1 MTTQADAVYLVDGSS
16 YVHRAYHAIRN
27 LSNSKGLPTNAV
39 FGFSR
44 MILKLLEEEKPSY
57 LAVVLDAKGPTFRH
71 RIFKDYKATRPP
83 MPEDLQVQIPYIR
96 EILVALN
103 VKVLEREGYEA
114 DDVIGTLARMGEES
128 GYDVVVIS
136 GDKDFRQ
143 ILSPAVALW
152 DTMKNSRLDHDAFI
166 KEYGLNPKQMIDVM
180 GLSGD
185 VSDNIPGVKGIG
197 EKTALS
203 LVKQFGS
210 LEEVLRRVDEVKRD
224 RLREN
229 VKENREK
236 ALLSKELVTID
247 RFVPLEESIEDLKV
261 GLPDGP
267 KLAEIFG
274 DLEFRDLRER
284 FSRRVAAHDKD
295 YRLVLSE
302 EDLPELLRQIGE
314 RGIMALSVKTTA
326 EDPCAATR

>member
-1 MTTQADAVYLVDGSS
+1 MMMKQDVVYLLDGSS

-71 RIFKDYKATRPP
+71 EIFKDYKATRPP
-83 MPEDLQVQIPYIR
+83 MPEDLQVQVPYIR
-96 EILVALN
+96 KMLSALN

-114 DDVIGTLARMGEES
+114 DDVIATLARVGEQE
-128 GYDVVVIS
+128 GYGVVVIS

-143 ILSPAVALW
+143 IVTPAVSLW
-152 DTMKNSRLDHDAFI
+152 DTMKDRRLDYDSFLR
-166 KEYGLNPKQMIDVM
+166 EYGLKPEQMIDVM

-185 VSDNIPGVKGIG
+185 VADNIPGVKGIG

-210 LEEVLRRVDEVKRD
+210 LEEVLRRADEVKRD
-224 RLREN
+224 RLRQSL
-229 VKENREK
+229 KEQREE
-236 ALLSKELVTID
+236 ALLSKTLVRID
-247 RFVPLEESIEDLKV
+247 RFVPVEERIEDLRV
-261 GLPDGP
+261 GIPDER
-267 KLAEIFG
+267 KLNNFPMEGELSGAP
-274 DLEFRDLRER
+274 DPRL
-284 FSRRVAAHDKD
+284 AASPNEPPSVC
-295 YRLVLSE
+295 YV
-302 EDLPELLRQIGE
+302 G
-314 RGIMALSVKTTA
+314 GIA
-326 EDPCAATR
+326 